1 MDEWGFILLVIFY
14 CFLFC
19 EDVVFFLKLNVF
31 FVVEFGVK
39 GGEGEVVGVVEIVDF
54 GEIGLFFVVE

>member
-1 MDEWGFILLVIFY
+1 MIFY

-54 GEIGLFFVVE
+54 GEMGLFFVVE